1 MLSIQHLYVAKR
13 LKRHPRLITKV
24 NVCDGRR
31 TYNILFASKPTSLRV
46 GSADGRPLYP
56 FRHPTNSL
64 DNFTG
69 LMDSPRRSIDPQF
82 CYFCVWL
89 LITGGQI
96 TARQVLWLV
105 GWLSQVEINSIKIN
119 HCELY
124 LRPMSPFCLNDQ
136 FNLIFYYY
144 RSLGRDTQT
153 LSFKVRGSISKKK
166 FE

>member
-1 MLSIQHLYVAKR
+1 MGDEPTIF
-13 LKRHPRLITKV
+13 I
-24 NVCDGRR
+24 
-31 TYNILFASKPTSLRV
+31 FASKPTSLGI

-56 FRHPTNSL
+56 FRHPTYGL

-69 LMDSPRRSIDPQF
+69 LMDSPHRSIDPQF

-119 HCELY
+119 HCGLY

>member
-31 TYNILFASKPTSLRV
+31 TYYI
-46 GSADGRPLYP
+46 Y
-56 FRHPTNSL
+56 FRQQANQPRNRFSWW
-64 DNFTG
+64 
-69 LMDSPRRSIDPQF
+69 SPPISISPSNLWSRQFYWANGFPPQIDPQF
-82 CYFCVWL
+82 SYFCVWL

-119 HCELY
+119 HCGLY

-136 FNLIFYYY
+136 FNLLFIIIDLCCIGERHSNTF
-144 RSLGRDTQT
+144 
-153 LSFKVRGSISKKK
+153 V
-166 FE
+166 

>member
-69 LMDSPRRSIDPQF
+69 LMDSPHRSIPNLVISVCGF
-82 CYFCVWL
+82 WL
-89 LITGGQI
+89 QADRLRRG
-96 TARQVLWLV
+96 RSC

-136 FNLIFYYY
+136 FNL
-144 RSLGRDTQT
+144 L
-153 LSFKVRGSISKKK
+153 LLLSISGERHSNT
-166 FE
+166 FV